1 MYCESAGEFGQSA
14 HDGLMRRGASLNY
27 SGKGDPMTTRV
38 EGGGK
43 KARQKEKRVQAM
55 RAERNKDEDE
65 ERRRLHSANYVM

>member
-1 MYCESAGEFGQSA
+1 
-14 HDGLMRRGASLNY
+14 
-27 SGKGDPMTTRV
+27 MTTRV